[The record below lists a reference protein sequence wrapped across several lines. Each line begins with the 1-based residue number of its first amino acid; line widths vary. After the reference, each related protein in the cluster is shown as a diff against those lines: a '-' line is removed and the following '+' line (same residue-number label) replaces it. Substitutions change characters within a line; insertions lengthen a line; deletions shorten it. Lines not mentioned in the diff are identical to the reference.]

1 MTFLFIYNY
10 VNLNERLK
18 KELNTLKENYHYR
31 SLKQVNGLIDFSSND
46 YLGISHLVANG
57 EIPLES
63 TKASGSGGSR
73 LLAGNYAQIEEL
85 EVFLADIHRGE
96 GALVFNTGYT
106 ANLGFFSAV
115 PSKGSTIIYDQKI
128 HACVKDGMRL
138 SLASKTSFKHN
149 DVQHLA
155 KKLRGIEGE
164 KYVVVESVYSMDG
177 DQAPLEKLTKL
188 CEQYEAYLVVDEAH
202 STAIYGDRGAGLVSQ
217 LGLDDLVFAK
227 IHTFGKG
234 VGSHGACVVGS
245 EVLIDYLI
253 NKSRPF
259 IYTTAMPPGHAQ
271 DLLSIYRYISQNYN
285 QLQGTIQGK
294 IQLFRKTIK
303 QLDVNSVSPIQV
315 VIISGNEEVRAV
327 AQKIQAEGYDV
338 RPVMSPTVQKG
349 EERLRICLHNYNSDQ
364 EIVELAHLINS
375 LK

>member
-1 MTFLFIYNY
+1 VG
-10 VNLNERLK
+10 VNVKERLK
-18 KELNTLKENYHYR
+18 QELYTLKDNNHYR
-31 SLKQVNGLIDFSSND
+31 SLKQINGLIDFSSND
-46 YLGISHLVANG
+46 YLGISHLVTNG
-57 EIPLES
+57 EILLEPS
-63 TKASGSGGSR
+63 QVSGSGGSR

-85 EVFLADIHRGE
+85 ETFLAEVHGCER
-96 GALVFNTGYT
+96 ALVFNTGYT

-115 PSKGSTIIYDQKI
+115 PSKKATIIYDQKI

-138 SLASKTSFKHN
+138 SLAAKTSFKHN
-149 DVQHLA
+149 DVNHLE
-155 KKLRGIEGE
+155 KKLQNIKGE

-177 DQAPLEKLTKL
+177 DCAPLQQIALL
-188 CEQYEAYLVVDEAH
+188 CKSYNAQLVVDEAH
-202 STAIYGDRGAGLVSQ
+202 STAVYGEQGAGLVSQ
-217 LGLDDLVFAK
+217 LGLDQLVFAK

-271 DLLSIYRYISQNYN
+271 DLLAIYQYISQNYA
-285 QLQGTIQGK
+285 QLHETIHGK
-294 IQLFRKTIK
+294 IELFRKTIK
-303 QLDVNSVSPIQV
+303 QLDVDSVSPIQV
-315 VIISGNEEVRAV
+315 VIIPGNEQVRAI
-327 AQKIQAEGYDV
+327 AQKIQEKGFDV

-349 EERLRICLHNYNSDQ
+349 EEILRICLHNYNTDL
-364 EIVELAHLINS
+364 EIKALANLINS